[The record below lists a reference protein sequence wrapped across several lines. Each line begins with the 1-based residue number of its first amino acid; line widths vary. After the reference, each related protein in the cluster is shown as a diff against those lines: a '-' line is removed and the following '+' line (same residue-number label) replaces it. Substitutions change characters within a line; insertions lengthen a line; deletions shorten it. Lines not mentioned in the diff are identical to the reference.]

1 MSKASGRT
9 PTKSPPPA
17 NPLSDDNARDQLRG
31 KPETERHRRSSGGS
45 VSASVSGL
53 VSPDFSAALNFGQP
67 VIQTSE
73 PCGKRSFIGG
83 RLIVTSIFAVIRA
96 FSHAAQT
103 RKKLALME
111 MTPRYPQ
118 KPRGPY

>member
-1 MSKASGRT
+1 
-9 PTKSPPPA
+9 
-17 NPLSDDNARDQLRG
+17 
-31 KPETERHRRSSGGS
+31 
-45 VSASVSGL
+45 
-53 VSPDFSAALNFGQP
+53 
-67 VIQTSE
+67 
-73 PCGKRSFIGG
+73 
-83 RLIVTSIFAVIRA
+83 LIVTSIFAVIRA